1 MYNANSFGQN
11 FIYRRV
17 VFYTRYICYIFKYLT
32 SFDAYCETISGHGV
46 ARPYLAGAFLT
57 RNDHVDDDGPAL
69 YVMGSL
75 PSLLL
80 LLLFGDHMVHIV
92 ISRAGSCHHSSFVFI
107 PCTLPSILYICTVSY
122 THLTLPTS
130 DLV

>member
-1 MYNANSFGQN
+1 ML
-11 FIYRRV
+11 
-17 VFYTRYICYIFKYLT
+17 FKYLT

-107 PCTLPSILYICTVSY
+107 PCTLPSILYMYVLYFATYSY
-122 THLTLPTS
+122 AILHTYNSNLRKS
-130 DLV
+130 KARIM

>member
-1 MYNANSFGQN
+1 ML
-11 FIYRRV
+11 
-17 VFYTRYICYIFKYLT
+17 FKYLT

-107 PCTLPSILYICTVSY
+107 FPALLYY
-122 THLTLPTS
+122 
-130 DLV
+130 